1 MRSPGK
7 GGETKNPKYGRKTP
21 ARASVSETDKK
32 FNLIK
37 TITTMKYLIRSVKY
51 FIALCVLYLIIMA
64 LMLLTNTS
72 VLTPS
77 ETFSALV
84 HSTRGQVLIVA
95 VVLLSALYPKFG
107 FIRRQEIGSLRKNR
121 EQILNAFVSEGFK
134 PVRESE
140 HEMVFRADSLF
151 KRLTLLF
158 EDEIRVTQ
166 TGEWI
171 TIEGIRRGVARVY
184 YRLQSYLERTRNEN
198 ESATSHTS
206 PRGDSC
212 GPRPALHALLVRQ
225 AQRFRAGPKHGSTG
239 QYDAGA
245 FALLRR

>member
-1 MRSPGK
+1 MRSPGR
-7 GGETKNPKYGRKTP
+7 GGETKNPKYGHKAP

-95 VVLLSALYPKFG
+95 VVLLSALYSQVRLHPPAGDRQPAQEPRTDPQCLRFG
-107 FIRRQEIGSLRKNR
+107 GLQAG
-121 EQILNAFVSEGFK
+121 
-134 PVRESE
+134 P
-140 HEMVFRADSLF
+140 
-151 KRLTLLF
+151 
-158 EDEIRVTQ
+158 
-166 TGEWI
+166 
-171 TIEGIRRGVARVY
+171 GI
-184 YRLQSYLERTRNEN
+184 RTRNGVPGRLPLQ
-198 ESATSHTS
+198 A
-206 PRGDSC
+206 
-212 GPRPALHALLVRQ
+212 AHAP
-225 AQRFRAGPKHGSTG
+225 FR
-239 QYDAGA
+239 
-245 FALLRR
+245 R

>member
-64 LMLLTNTS
+64 LMLLTEAGS
-72 VLTPS
+72 VLA
-77 ETFSALV
+77 ALV

-198 ESATSHTS
+198 E
-206 PRGDSC
+206 
-212 GPRPALHALLVRQ
+212 
-225 AQRFRAGPKHGSTG
+225 
-239 QYDAGA
+239 
-245 FALLRR
+245 

>member
-1 MRSPGK
+1 MRSPGRSR
-7 GGETKNPKYGRKTP
+7 ETKNPKYGRKAP

-84 HSTRGQVLIVA
+84 RSTRGQVLIVA

-140 HEMVFRADSLF
+140 HEWCSGQTPSSSGSRSFSKMKSESPKPGSGSRSKVFA
-151 KRLTLLF
+151 
-158 EDEIRVTQ
+158 
-166 TGEWI
+166 
-171 TIEGIRRGVARVY
+171 GV
-184 YRLQSYLERTRNEN
+184 
-198 ESATSHTS
+198 
-206 PRGDSC
+206 
-212 GPRPALHALLVRQ
+212 
-225 AQRFRAGPKHGSTG
+225 
-239 QYDAGA
+239 
-245 FALLRR
+245 

>member
-1 MRSPGK
+1 
-7 GGETKNPKYGRKTP
+7 
-21 ARASVSETDKK
+21 
-32 FNLIK
+32 
-37 TITTMKYLIRSVKY
+37 MKYLIRSVKY

-121 EQILNAFVSEGFK
+121 EQILNAFVSRAS

-198 ESATSHTS
+198 E
-206 PRGDSC
+206 
-212 GPRPALHALLVRQ
+212 
-225 AQRFRAGPKHGSTG
+225 
-239 QYDAGA
+239 
-245 FALLRR
+245 

>member
-1 MRSPGK
+1 MRSPGRSR
-7 GGETKNPKYGRKTP
+7 ETKNPKYGRKAP

-84 HSTRGQVLIVA
+84 RSTRGQVLIVA

-107 FIRRQEIGSLRKNR
+107 FSADKRSAACARTANRFSMPSFRRALSRSGNPNTKWCSGQTLSSSGSRSFSKMKSESPKPGSGSR
-121 EQILNAFVSEGFK
+121 SKVSAE
-134 PVRESE
+134 
-140 HEMVFRADSLF
+140 A
-151 KRLTLLF
+151 
-158 EDEIRVTQ
+158 
-166 TGEWI
+166 
-171 TIEGIRRGVARVY
+171 
-184 YRLQSYLERTRNEN
+184 
-198 ESATSHTS
+198 
-206 PRGDSC
+206 
-212 GPRPALHALLVRQ
+212 
-225 AQRFRAGPKHGSTG
+225 
-239 QYDAGA
+239 
-245 FALLRR
+245 

>member
-64 LMLLTNTS
+64 LMLLTNT
-72 VLTPS
+72 
-77 ETFSALV
+77 SALV

-198 ESATSHTS
+198 E
-206 PRGDSC
+206 
-212 GPRPALHALLVRQ
+212 
-225 AQRFRAGPKHGSTG
+225 
-239 QYDAGA
+239 
-245 FALLRR
+245 

>member
-1 MRSPGK
+1 MRSPGRSR
-7 GGETKNPKYGRKTP
+7 ETKNPKYGRKAP

-107 FIRRQEIGSLRKNR
+107 FIRRQEIGSLRK
-121 EQILNAFVSEGFK
+121 ILNAFVSEGFK

-198 ESATSHTS
+198 E
-206 PRGDSC
+206 
-212 GPRPALHALLVRQ
+212 
-225 AQRFRAGPKHGSTG
+225 
-239 QYDAGA
+239 
-245 FALLRR
+245 

>member
-1 MRSPGK
+1 
-7 GGETKNPKYGRKTP
+7 
-21 ARASVSETDKK
+21 
-32 FNLIK
+32 
-37 TITTMKYLIRSVKY
+37 
-51 FIALCVLYLIIMA
+51 MA

-84 HSTRGQVLIVA
+84 RSTRGQVLIVA

-184 YRLQSYLERTRNEN
+184 YR
-198 ESATSHTS
+198 HFI
-206 PRGDSC
+206 DSLFQQC
-212 GPRPALHALLVRQ
+212 NIFVIYTALHAQFSLALIGCQIGTNGKQLILTSWKPGIHRQ
-225 AQRFRAGPKHGSTG
+225 CQHE
-239 QYDAGA
+239 
-245 FALLRR
+245 

>member
-1 MRSPGK
+1 MRSPGRRR
-7 GGETKNPKYGRKTP
+7 ETKNPKYGRKAP

-84 HSTRGQVLIVA
+84 RSTRGQVLIVA

-107 FIRRQEIGSLRKNR
+107 FAGRRSAACARTANRSSMPSFRRASSRSGNPNTKWCSGQTPSSSGSRSFSKMK
-121 EQILNAFVSEGFK
+121 SE
-134 PVRESE
+134 
-140 HEMVFRADSLF
+140 
-151 KRLTLLF
+151 
-158 EDEIRVTQ
+158 
-166 TGEWI
+166 
-171 TIEGIRRGVARVY
+171 
-184 YRLQSYLERTRNEN
+184 
-198 ESATSHTS
+198 S
-206 PRGDSC
+206 PRPGNGS
-212 GPRPALHALLVRQ
+212 RSKV
-225 AQRFRAGPKHGSTG
+225 FAGV
-239 QYDAGA
+239 
-245 FALLRR
+245 